1 MNFTAKFVV
10 SEHVREKKK
19 RGKRVEAPQ
28 RGDCNNLVLAAALVP
43 VVTDLNLDVQV
54 MIGQD
59 HCLCLEHTHTRLAY
73 CPGNSPLTSERAG
86 SCLIPVPLLQT
97 NSKHSCHTDSLPF
110 SLNLFSFPLSNP
122 SSFTEE
128 IVAGT

>member
-59 HCLCLEHTHTRLAY
+59 HCLCLEHTHTAGILPREQSIDVRESRL
-73 CPGNSPLTSERAG
+73 
-86 SCLIPVPLLQT
+86 
-97 NSKHSCHTDSLPF
+97 LPHP
-110 SLNLFSFPLSNP
+110 SP
-122 SSFTEE
+122 SSPNKLKTLLPH
-128 IVAGT
+128 